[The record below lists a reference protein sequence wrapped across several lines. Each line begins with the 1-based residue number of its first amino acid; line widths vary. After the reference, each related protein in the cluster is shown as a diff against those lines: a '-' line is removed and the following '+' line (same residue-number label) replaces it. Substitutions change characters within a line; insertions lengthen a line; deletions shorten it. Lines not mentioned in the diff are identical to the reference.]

1 MQPCTSFDCWRV
13 RRWLSKCFA
22 VLLMKEIQQKHRL
35 IWRRSDVSYCWWFRN
50 PANQLRL
57 VVYPIIYGVLYIP
70 GWCWIS
76 EPSTVPWT
84 IQGHVGF
91 IAQWHPGIFW
101 KKTVAVLGAAAYFL
115 KGNIYIYTRCL
126 SIYVCDHV
134 FVYMNV
140 CCIYKSC
147 LFLSRCECDA
157 AAGWSGWCWWG
168 MRGSLDVVLIL
179 FFRYAK
185 LGGIYTPWN

>member
-115 KGNIYIYTRCL
+115 KGNIYIYTQDVYRYMFATMYL
-126 SIYVCDHV
+126 YTWMYAAYIKVVCFWAGV
-134 FVYMNV
+134 SVTLLQV
-140 CCIYKSC
+140 EVAGAGE
-147 LFLSRCECDA
+147 ECVA
-157 AAGWSGWCWWG
+157 A
-168 MRGSLDVVLIL
+168 
-179 FFRYAK
+179 
-185 LGGIYTPWN
+185 